1 MTGIAVADDDSK
13 LIAEPILK
21 LDVLASPLTAEQNE
35 ASVYSAYWQADIDL
49 VRRSLP

>member
-1 MTGIAVADDDSK
+1 VTGIAVADDDSK

-49 VRRSLP
+49 AWSSLP